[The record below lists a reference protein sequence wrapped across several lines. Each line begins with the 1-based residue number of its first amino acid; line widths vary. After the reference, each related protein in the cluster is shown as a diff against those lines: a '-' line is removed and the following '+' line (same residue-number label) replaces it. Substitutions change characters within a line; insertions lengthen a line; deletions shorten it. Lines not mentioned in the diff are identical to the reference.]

1 MRTKIAIAIFATV
14 VLIGCR
20 KNKDLEQNP
29 SPIDQSSKPYQ
40 SASRNS
46 GTLED
51 FETGTKG
58 AYAAANVTLS
68 TGSWHFDDALLGSL
82 ANDRKNG
89 LKSVRMT
96 NTGSI
101 AMNFDASGVAAVYIE
116 HASFGSD
123 GASTWTLLASDD
135 GGATYVTVGDTI
147 TTSSTTLQT
156 ATFTLNVSGN
166 LRIKIKKLTGAGNR
180 INFDDIFF
188 ENMAAPSDNDHMLL
202 GNPTYAAFTTDSINN
217 YLMDKGFFKLS
228 YSRDR
233 GTPNWVS
240 WHLEQA
246 DIDTTDRLDNF
257 RQDSTLPAGWYRVGS
272 TSYSGSGFDR
282 GHNCP
287 SADRTASYAANS
299 STFLMTNMIPQAPN
313 HNRNTWNNMEQYIRT
328 QIATGKEAYI
338 IMGTYGSG
346 GTGSSGYATTINSG
360 KITVPASIWKV
371 VVLLPSGAADL
382 SRIDTATRI
391 IAVDVPNNN
400 SVSSNWKSYRT
411 SINAI
416 EAAIGRDLLQNVSVL
431 KKAYLKAKVDSV
443 P

>member
-1 MRTKIAIAIFATV
+1 MRIKITMALVAIV
-14 VLIGCR
+14 VLAGCR
-20 KNKDLEQNP
+20 KDKDLEPNP
-29 SPIDQSSKPYQ
+29 LPIHQTTGPSV
-40 SASRNS
+40 SAARNS

-58 AYAAANVTLS
+58 AYAAANVTLT
-68 TGSWHFDDALLGSL
+68 TGSWYFDDALLGSL

-89 LKSVRMT
+89 AKSVRIT

-101 AMNFDASGVAAVYIE
+101 MMNFNVSGIAAVYVE

-135 GGATYVTVGDTI
+135 GGTTYTTVGDTI
-147 TTSSTTLQT
+147 TTNSTSLQT
-156 ATFTLNVSGN
+156 ASFTLNVAGN
-166 LRIKIKKLTGAGNR
+166 VRIKIKKLSGGSNR
-180 INFDDIFF
+180 INIDDVFF
-188 ENMAAPSDNDHMLL
+188 ENMSAPSDNDHMLL
-202 GNPTYAAFTTDSINN
+202 GNPTFAAFTTDSINN

-240 WHLEQA
+240 WHL
-246 DIDTTDRLDNF
+246 DGNDLDTTDRLDNF
-257 RQDSTLPAGWYRVGS
+257 RQDSTLPTGWYRVGS

-328 QIATGKEAYI
+328 QINTGKEAYV
-338 IMGTYGSG
+338 IMGTYGTG
-346 GTGSSGYATTINSG
+346 GTGSNGYATTINSG

-371 VVLLPSGAADL
+371 VVLLPAGTSDL

-400 SVSSNWKSYRT
+400 SVSSNWKTYRT
-411 SINAI
+411 SINTI

-431 KKAYLKAKVDSV
+431 KKAYLKAKVDSA